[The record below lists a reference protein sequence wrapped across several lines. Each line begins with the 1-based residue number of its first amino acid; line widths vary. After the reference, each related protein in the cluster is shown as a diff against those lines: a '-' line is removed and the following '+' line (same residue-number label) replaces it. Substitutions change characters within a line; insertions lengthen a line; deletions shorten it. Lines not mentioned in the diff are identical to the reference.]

1 MPSVYAALN
10 CYLVNEGSF
19 ASSVYAHM
27 RMTLLKEHREGK
39 STVKECGSARVELRG
54 HDELSTSESVCVVDR
69 DGEHNRLTTVPVPRA
84 INTQ

>member
-10 CYLVNEGSF
+10 SYSVNEGSF
-19 ASSVYAHM
+19 ASIIYTHM

-39 STVKECGSARVELRG
+39 STVKECDVARVELRR

-69 DGEHNRLTTVPVPRA
+69 DGEHNRLSAVPVPRA